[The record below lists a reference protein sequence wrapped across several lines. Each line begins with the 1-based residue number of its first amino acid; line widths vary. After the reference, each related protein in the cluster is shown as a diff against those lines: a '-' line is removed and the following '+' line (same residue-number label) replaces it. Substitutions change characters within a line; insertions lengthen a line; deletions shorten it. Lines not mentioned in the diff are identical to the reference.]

1 MAAYRDTDIVIR
13 TFCVPVRRTVRTQDE
28 YDRVDAYQRGLED
41 EVNSFLQDEAIMTQA
56 MSLDIKSK
64 GRFETGFNRLS
75 HNRYKDKD
83 YALSG
88 GNQAK
93 SFKFVEGNIR
103 QVLVSQAERR
113 QIAGILAAHD
123 YDISTA
129 EKLSAVYDDLR
140 AANLYPTI
148 YQLRNIVSS
157 NGAVSLP
164 RTKRC
169 VIDWAVQDNQPIK
182 TSYDDGYLSFTCDYR
197 GRWIEHRVLVPDTLK
212 NPTGA
217 FSKPCIYRAKSGEL
231 MMSVPY
237 DAYVNEDYINSLEDT
252 HKCLGIDLGVIRPF
266 AGSVIDSENNW
277 VTGLAPSKELERLCE
292 KFKRLDDDVRGT
304 ADKYRKYEALA
315 CRDSDDE
322 FIWRMYDL
330 GKKLE
335 AKRMKRSLL
344 REHIEWVFARDI
356 VNHAL
361 ENKCGMITFEDFRPL
376 DTITGW
382 WDVASIVRHVTMDAE
397 LHGIQVWLV
406 NIKDTSHTN
415 PFTGEHVEP
424 APKTRLVEVA
434 HGVLMDRD
442 DVASLEI
449 AWRQESRRR
458 DRSEGRRK
466 PKSRRRAGNRKRPS
480 LGKRKRYVV
489 RRRPRSKSRTRLHK
503 ESLVALR
510 SRKYGARH
518 ASHNIS
524 MSASSVSVVMS
535 AGVERLGDSILP
547 SVKATPFRT
556 VENQYGNTSHN
567 CDTTNKTRLITS
579 ITN

>member
-13 TFCVPVRRTVRTQDE
+13 TFRVPVRQTVRTQDE
-28 YDRVDAYQRGLED
+28 YDWVDAYQRSLED
-41 EVNSFLQDEAIMTQA
+41 EVNSFLQDDAIMAQA
-56 MSLDIKSK
+56 MSLDIKNK
-64 GRFETGFNRLS
+64 GKFETGFNRLS

-123 YDISTA
+123 YDISTS

-148 YQLRNIVSS
+148 YQLRNIVVSK
-157 NGAVSLP
+157 GAVSLP

-182 TSYDDGYLSFTCDYR
+182 TSYDDGYLLFTCDYR
-197 GRWIEHRVLVPDTLK
+197 GRWIEHKVLVPTTLK

-217 FSKPCIYRAKSGEL
+217 FSKPCIYRAKSGAL

-237 DAYVNEDYINSLEDT
+237 DAYVDDDYINSLEDA

-335 AKRMKRSLL
+335 AKRVKRSLL

-361 ENKCGMITFEDFRPL
+361 ENKCGIITFEDFRPL
-376 DTITGW
+376 DNITGW
-382 WDVASIVRHVTMDAE
+382 WDVASIVQHVAMDAE

-406 NIKDTSHTN
+406 SIRDTSHTN
-415 PFTGEHVEP
+415 PFTGEYVEP
-424 APKTRLVEVA
+424 DSKTRSVEVA
-434 HGVLMDRD
+434 PGMLMDRD

-449 AWRQESRRR
+449 AWRPESRRR

-466 PKSRRRAGNRKRPS
+466 PRSRRRAGNRKRPS
-480 LGKRKRYVV
+480 LGRRRRGVI

-503 ESLVALR
+503 ESLVAWR
-510 SRKYGARH
+510 SRKRGACH
-518 ASHNIS
+518 ASYDVS

-535 AGVERLGDSILP
+535 AGVKRLDNRLS
-547 SVKATPFRT
+547 SVKAAPFRT
-556 VENQYGNTSHN
+556 VENQYGNTSHS
-567 CDTTNKTRLITS
+567 CDTTNKTRLIAS